1 MLVRQVLRAYVSV
14 RASRTLHSN
23 MLDSLLKTKMSFFGM
38 RFLNCFLNYPDS
50 YHSIK

>member
-38 RFLNCFLNYPDS
+38 RFLNCF
-50 YHSIK
+50 